1 MTNIKHIILAVVSM
15 VSLTSCGDFLEEVS
29 QDEIKPSTVEDM
41 RQLMNKDAYPY
52 QYYYDYYLDFL
63 TDDMSC
69 NGCDKSNAT
78 YVTYLQNAA
87 AIFQFNPEMFDGKE
101 TFPDDADSWKNLYA
115 KIKGCNVVYDYMEK
129 VSGTEK
135 EKNVLKGQV
144 RFLRAYYYLKLVL
157 IYGQPYN
164 GKNVNPDTA
173 LGVPMILTMNV
184 TDNFPKRNTLRECY
198 NQIEKDFLE
207 AEALIRENYE
217 ADNEFRI
224 STTAVD
230 AMLSRF
236 YLYKGDYAKVIE
248 YADKAIKEGPSL
260 TQLSSFKK
268 SFFDSGIY
276 DSNVSTEVI
285 WKYGSKSTGTYYS
298 NEMYNG
304 KPPYTVSDDLINLYE
319 KDDLRDSCYFAMGK
333 NYTTGEVYRMFSQ
346 KTGNQHSGYGPQGIR
361 IAEVYLNRAEA
372 KIRLAQNGGNQN
384 YLSEA
389 LSDLNKLRKSRF
401 NEGTY
406 HEKNITD
413 GQELLNFCLQ
423 ERRREMALEEGLRWF
438 DIKRLGLSVEHTFI
452 DTEGTSKTCKLEA
465 NSNLYALPIPYKAI
479 ERNHN
484 LKQNPR

>member
-135 EKNVLKGQV
+135 EKNALKGQV

-173 LGVPMILTMNV
+173 LGVPLILSMNV

-207 AEALIRENYE
+207 AETLIRENYE

-248 YADKAIKEGPSL
+248 YADKAIKEGPAL

-268 SFFDSGIY
+268 SFFDNGIY

-298 NEMYNG
+298 NELFNG

-333 NYTTGEVYRMFSQ
+333 NYTTGEVYRKFSQ
-346 KTGNQHSGYGPQGIR
+346 KVGYHHSDYGPQGIR

-406 HEKNITD
+406 YDKNITD
-413 GQELLNFCLQ
+413 GQKLLTFCLQ

>member
-135 EKNVLKGQV
+135 EKNALKGQV

-184 TDNFPKRNTLRECY
+184 TDNFPKRNTLT
-198 NQIEKDFLE
+198 L
-207 AEALIRENYE
+207 
-217 ADNEFRI
+217 
-224 STTAVD
+224 
-230 AMLSRF
+230 LSR
-236 YLYKGDYAKVIE
+236 LEIIGPE
-248 YADKAIKEGPSL
+248 KA
-260 TQLSSFKK
+260 
-268 SFFDSGIY
+268 
-276 DSNVSTEVI
+276 
-285 WKYGSKSTGTYYS
+285 
-298 NEMYNG
+298 
-304 KPPYTVSDDLINLYE
+304 
-319 KDDLRDSCYFAMGK
+319 
-333 NYTTGEVYRMFSQ
+333 
-346 KTGNQHSGYGPQGIR
+346 R
-361 IAEVYLNRAEA
+361 I
-372 KIRLAQNGGNQN
+372 
-384 YLSEA
+384 
-389 LSDLNKLRKSRF
+389 
-401 NEGTY
+401 
-406 HEKNITD
+406 
-413 GQELLNFCLQ
+413 
-423 ERRREMALEEGLRWF
+423 
-438 DIKRLGLSVEHTFI
+438 
-452 DTEGTSKTCKLEA
+452 
-465 NSNLYALPIPYKAI
+465 
-479 ERNHN
+479 
-484 LKQNPR
+484 

>member
-135 EKNVLKGQV
+135 EKNALKGQV

-173 LGVPMILTMNV
+173 LGVPLILSMNV

-248 YADKAIKEGPSL
+248 YADKAIKEGPAL

-268 SFFDSGIY
+268 SFFDNGIY
-276 DSNVSTEVI
+276 DSNVSTEAI
-285 WKYGSKSTGTYYS
+285 WKYGSESTGTYYS

-346 KTGNQHSGYGPQGIR
+346 KVGNQHSGYGPQGIR

-406 HEKNITD
+406 HDKNITD

>member
-135 EKNVLKGQV
+135 EKNALKGQV

-173 LGVPMILTMNV
+173 LGVPLILSMNV

-207 AEALIRENYE
+207 AKALIRENYE

-230 AMLSRF
+230 AMFSRF

-268 SFFDSGIY
+268 SFFDNGIY
-276 DSNVSTEVI
+276 DSNVSTEAI

-304 KPPYTVSDDLINLYE
+304 EPPYTVSDDLINLYE

-346 KTGNQHSGYGPQGIR
+346 KVGYHHSGYGPQGIR

-384 YLSEA
+384 YLSES

-406 HEKNITD
+406 HDKNITD

-465 NSNLYALPIPYKAI
+465 NSNLYALPIPYIAI

>member
-135 EKNVLKGQV
+135 EKNALKGQV

-173 LGVPMILTMNV
+173 LGVPLILTMNV

-268 SFFDSGIY
+268 SFFDNGIY

-298 NEMYNG
+298 NELFNG
-304 KPPYTVSDDLINLYE
+304 KPPYTVSDDLISLYE

-346 KTGNQHSGYGPQGIR
+346 KVGYHHSGYGPQGIR

-406 HEKNITD
+406 HDKNITD
-413 GQELLNFCLQ
+413 GQELLTFCLQ

-465 NSNLYALPIPYKAI
+465 NSNLYALPIPYIAI

>member
-135 EKNVLKGQV
+135 EKNALKGQV

-173 LGVPMILTMNV
+173 LGVPLILTMNV

-248 YADKAIKEGPSL
+248 YADKAIKEGPAL

-268 SFFDSGIY
+268 SFFDNGIY
-276 DSNVSTEVI
+276 DSNVSTEAI
-285 WKYGSKSTGTYYS
+285 WKYGSESTGTYYS
-298 NEMYNG
+298 NEMFYG

-333 NYTTGEVYRMFSQ
+333 NYTTGEVYRKFSQ
-346 KTGNQHSGYGPQGIR
+346 KTGNHHSGYGPQGIR

-406 HEKNITD
+406 HDKNITD
-413 GQELLNFCLQ
+413 GQELLTFCLQ